1 MTLPAPY
8 RVPLLALCLSSLS
21 ALSLLVGCGRATP
34 DAVKPPPPEVFV
46 ALPSEEEYTEFEEFT
61 GRVWS
66 PNSVELKS
74 RVSGYLKEIKFD
86 DGSAVEVDQPLFVID
101 PRPFEVEVKRAQA
114 AVDQA
119 EAKLQ
124 RMHNQLARADKL
136 VKTNAVSQQEYD
148 QFRFDRDESKAALE
162 AAQASL
168 AMANLNLSYT
178 QVTSP
183 IKGRI
188 SRRLVDPG
196 NLVEAD
202 KTPLVTLGSVDELY
216 VYFDVDER
224 TVMKILGLILD
235 GKLPEEWSLIMKGQI
250 PDDQEKQVKVQISL
264 TDDKQFA
271 LTGVIDFVDS
281 HVDPATGTLRARA
294 KVDNKDNLLVPGMF
308 ARVRLPIGNPKHGL
322 LVKEEALGSD
332 QGQLFL
338 YVLNAEDEV
347 EYRRV
352 EPGPLING
360 RRVVQSNLKA
370 DERVVVSGL
379 QRVRPGA
386 KVTPNPDPSSTTAST
401 AAAVEAEAVKKEG

>member
-1 MTLPAPY
+1 MTLPAL
-8 RVPLLALCLSSLS
+8 RSATVLVLCLVCWGTIPLLS
-21 ALSLLVGCGRATP
+21 GCQRAAP
-34 DAVKPPPPEVFV
+34 AVAKPAPPEVFV
-46 ALPSEEEYTEFEEFT
+46 ALPSEEEYTEFEDFT

-66 PNSVELKS
+66 PNSVELKA

-101 PRPFEVEVKRAQA
+101 QRPFEVEVKRAQA

-124 RMHNQLARADKL
+124 RMNNQLSRAERL

-148 QFRFDRDESKAALE
+148 QFRFDRDEAQAALE
-162 AAQASL
+162 AAQADM
-168 AMANLNLSYT
+168 AMAELNLSYT
-178 QVTSP
+178 EVKSP

-202 KTPLVTLGSVDELY
+202 TTSLVTLGSVEELY

-224 TVMKILGLILD
+224 TVRKLLDLILD
-235 GKLPEEWSLIMKGQI
+235 GKLPEEWGLIMKGQI
-250 PDDQEKQVKVQISL
+250 PDDPEQQVKVQISL
-264 TDDKQFA
+264 TDDKHFG

-281 HVDPATGTLRARA
+281 HVDPQTGTLRARA
-294 KVDNKDNLLVPGMF
+294 KVNNRDNLLVPGMF
-308 ARVRLPIGNPKHGL
+308 ARVRLPIGNPKAGL
-322 LVKEEALGSD
+322 FVKEEALGSD
-332 QGQLFL
+332 QGQLYL

-352 EPGPLING
+352 ESGPLING

-370 DERVVVSGL
+370 DERVIVSGL
-379 QRVRPGA
+379 QRVRPGI
-386 KVTPNPDPSSTTAST
+386 KVTPKPDPSSASART
-401 AAAVEAEAVKKEG
+401 AAAPEAEAAKEG